1 MDCKAGDG
9 ENPPSSQDVK
19 AAIKEKSFPNTESWW
34 NRSFRGFITGYQA
47 FYLYVTGSNLSRMGS
62 NPFS

>member
-19 AAIKEKSFPNTESWW
+19 AAIKEKSFPIQ
-34 NRSFRGFITGYQA
+34 RAGGTGA
-47 FYLYVTGSNLSRMGS
+47 SEDL
-62 NPFS
+62 